1 MCPFPPPRAQDH
13 KATDIVER
21 ARIEAA
27 GGFVVRKR
35 VMGVLAVARSF
46 GDFVLKKFVSAEP
59 YTSTTKLDVTVRR
72 GGGAGGA
79 AGAVARR
86 SCPPPAALPPPPPS
100 HTRARPQSQFIIIA
114 CDGIW
119 DVLEDQEAVDMV
131 REHIGGSPPAQ
142 AKVRSAAQVLID
154 AALAKGTS
162 DNVTALVVFL

>member
-1 MCPFPPPRAQDH
+1 MRRAL
-13 KATDIVER
+13 R
-21 ARIEAA
+21 
-27 GGFVVRKR
+27 
-35 VMGVLAVARSF
+35 AVARARTHS
-46 GDFVLKKFVSAEP
+46 
-59 YTSTTKLDVTVRR
+59 
-72 GGGAGGA
+72 
-79 AGAVARR
+79 ARR
-86 SCPPPAALPPPPPS
+86 SRPTPPS
-100 HTRARPQSQFIIIA
+100 APPNRTHPRRSPVARAQSQFIIIA